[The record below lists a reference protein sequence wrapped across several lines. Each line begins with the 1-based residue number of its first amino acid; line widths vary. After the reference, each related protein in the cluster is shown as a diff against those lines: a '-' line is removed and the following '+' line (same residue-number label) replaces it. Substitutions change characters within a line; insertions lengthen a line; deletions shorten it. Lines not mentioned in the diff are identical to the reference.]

1 MAKPAIMVPMAIT
14 HENQAS
20 VTLLQEIG
28 SLPSVTASALKN
40 NFGHA
45 SRQAAKGALAITR
58 RQRTEFVL
66 LPVAQYA
73 ELQRARQAPLDALS
87 AQFDAMVSKMD
98 TSAARQGTAKL
109 FQAGS
114 KELGRT
120 AVKAADPHAR

>member
-14 HENQAS
+14 HENQAFA
-20 VTLLQEIG
+20 TLMEEIG
-28 SLPSVTASALKN
+28 SLPSITASALKN

-87 AQFDAMVSKMD
+87 AQFDAMVGKMD

-109 FQAGS
+109 FQAGW
-114 KELGRT
+114 KELGQA
-120 AVKAADPHAR
+120 AVKAAKSHAR